1 MKIYENISLKPYNTF
16 GIDVRARRMLV
27 LEPGDDLSG
36 EWKVESGKWKV
47 ERGKLLVIG
56 AGSNMVFTKDY
67 DGTVI
72 KLACGGYT
80 HQSALCAAS
89 SPESG
94 EQLVTC
100 SSPSIGEG
108 DPSNARGEGY
118 VRAWGGMIMDD
129 LVQWTLDHGL
139 YGLENLSAIPGTV
152 GASAVQN
159 VGAYGAEAKD
169 FIERVEAYDLL
180 ERRSCTFSNADCR
193 FAYRDSYFKHHPGR
207 YLILRVTYRLS
218 REFVPNLSY
227 KALEGL
233 PHDTAQQL
241 REAIT
246 ELRWQKLPRPEEHG
260 SAGSFFKNPVVDE
273 PTYLRLK
280 SVYPDMPDAHIS
292 PACGEIQKSS
302 QSSGFMDF
310 REAGRKYKLSAGWL
324 IDRAGWKGRTSG
336 RAGVW
341 PKNALVLYNA
351 GDCTGDE
358 VRALAAAIQ
367 QDVKQKFGVALDP
380 EAIII

>member
-1 MKIYENISLKPYNTF
+1 MKVFENISLKEYNTF
-16 GIDVRARRMLV
+16 GIDVKARRLV
-27 LEPGDDLSG
+27 VIEPDDEVPPQDG
-36 EWKVESGKWKV
+36 EVQ
-47 ERGKLLVIG
+47 VIG

-72 KLACGGYT
+72 TLSNT
-80 HQSALCAAS
+80 FHL
-89 SPESG
+89 SPLTSH
-94 EQLVTC
+94 LVT
-100 SSPSIGEG
+100 
-108 DPSNARGEGY
+108 
-118 VRAWGGMIMDD
+118 AWGGMVMDD
-129 LVQWTLDHGL
+129 LIRWTLDNGL

-169 FIERVEAYDLL
+169 FIESVEVYDLQ
-180 ERRSCTFSNADCR
+180 ERRHCTFSNADCH
-193 FAYRDSYFKHHPGR
+193 FAYRDSFFKHHPNR

-227 KALEGL
+227 KALEGQ
-233 PHDTAQQL
+233 PHASAQQL

-246 ELRWQKLPRPEEHG
+246 ELRWSKLPRPEEHG
-260 SAGSFFKNPVVDE
+260 SAGSFFKNPVVDDAVVV
-273 PTYLRLK
+273 RLK
-280 SVYPDMPDAHIS
+280 VDYPDMPVY
-292 PACGEIQKSS
+292 PVN
-302 QSSGFMDF
+302 
-310 REAGRKYKLSAGWL
+310 KLSAGWL
-324 IDRAGWKGRTSG
+324 IDKAGWKGRTQG

>member
-1 MKIYENISLKPYNTF
+1 MKVFENISLKEYNTF
-16 GIDVRARRMLV
+16 GIDVKARRLV
-27 LEPGDDLSG
+27 VIEPDDKVPPQDG
-36 EWKVESGKWKV
+36 EVQ
-47 ERGKLLVIG
+47 VIG

-72 KLACGGYT
+72 TLSNT
-80 HQSALCAAS
+80 FHL
-89 SPESG
+89 SPFTSH
-94 EQLVTC
+94 LV
-100 SSPSIGEG
+100 
-108 DPSNARGEGY
+108 A
-118 VRAWGGMIMDD
+118 AWGGMVMDD
-129 LVQWTLDHGL
+129 LIQWTLDHSL
-139 YGLENLSAIPGTV
+139 YGLENPSAIPGTV

-169 FIERVEAYDLL
+169 FIESVEAYDLQ
-180 ERRSCTFSNADCR
+180 ERRHCTFSNADCH
-193 FAYRDSYFKHHPGR
+193 FAYRDSFFKHHPNR

-227 KALEGL
+227 KALEGQ
-233 PHDTAQQL
+233 PHASAQQL

-246 ELRWQKLPRPEEHG
+246 ELRWSKLPRPEEHG
-260 SAGSFFKNPVVDE
+260 SAGSFFKNPVVDDAVVV
-273 PTYLRLK
+273 RLK
-280 SVYPDMPDAHIS
+280 VDYPDMPVY
-292 PACGEIQKSS
+292 PVN
-302 QSSGFMDF
+302 
-310 REAGRKYKLSAGWL
+310 KLSAGWL
-324 IDRAGWKGRTSG
+324 IDKAGWKGRQQG

-380 EAIII
+380 EAIFI

>member
-1 MKIYENISLKPYNTF
+1 MKVYENISLKPYNTF
-16 GIDVRARRMLV
+16 GIDVKARRLV
-27 LEPGDDLSG
+27 VVEPGDDVPPLDG
-36 EWKVESGKWKV
+36 EV
-47 ERGKLLVIG
+47 LVIG

-72 KLACGGYT
+72 TLSNT
-80 HQSALCAAS
+80 FHL
-89 SPESG
+89 SPLTSH
-94 EQLVTC
+94 LVT
-100 SSPSIGEG
+100 
-108 DPSNARGEGY
+108 
-118 VRAWGGMIMDD
+118 VWGGMVMDD
-129 LVQWTLDHGL
+129 LIQWTLDHGL

-169 FIERVEAYDLL
+169 FIESVEAYDLMK
-180 ERRSCTFSNADCR
+180 RRQCTFCNADCQ
-193 FAYRDSYFKHHPGR
+193 FAYRDSLFKHHPGR
-207 YLILRVTYRLS
+207 YLILRVTYRMS
-218 REFVPNLSY
+218 KKFVPNLSY

-233 PHDTAQQL
+233 PHATAQQL

-246 ELRWQKLPRPEEHG
+246 EVRWSKLPRPEEHG

-273 PTYLRLK
+273 STYLCLK
-280 SVYPDMPDAHIS
+280 AEHPDMPDAHRS
-292 PACGEIQKSS
+292 DNG
-302 QSSGFMDF
+302 
-310 REAGRKYKLSAGWL
+310 YKLSAGWL
-324 IDRAGWKGRTSG
+324 IDKAGWKGRTQG

-351 GDCTGDE
+351 DGCSGDE

-367 QDVKQKFGVALDP
+367 QDVKQKFVVALDP

>member
-1 MKIYENISLKPYNTF
+1 MKTYENISLKPYNTF
-16 GIDVRARRMLV
+16 GIDVRARKLLV
-27 LEPGDDLSG
+27 MEPGDEVPPLEG
-36 EWKVESGKWKV
+36 EV
-47 ERGKLLVIG
+47 LVIG
-56 AGSNMVFTKDY
+56 VGSNMVFTKDY
-67 DGTVI
+67 EGTVVI
-72 KLACGGYT
+72 LAKKS
-80 HQSALCAAS
+80 QFSIS
-89 SPESG
+89 NS
-94 EQLVTC
+94 QFVT
-100 SSPSIGEG
+100 
-108 DPSNARGEGY
+108 
-118 VRAWGGMIMDD
+118 AWAGTVMDD
-129 LVQWTLDHGL
+129 LIQWTLDHNL

-169 FIERVEAYDLL
+169 LIESVEAYDLQ
-180 ERRSCTFSNADCR
+180 ERRHCTFSNADCH
-193 FAYRDSYFKHHPGR
+193 FAYRDSLFKHHPGR

-218 REFVPNLSY
+218 ETFTPNLSY

-246 ELRWQKLPRPEEHG
+246 EVRWSKLPRPEEHG

-280 SVYPDMPDAHIS
+280 AEHPDMPDAHRS
-292 PACGEIQKSS
+292 DNG
-302 QSSGFMDF
+302 
-310 REAGRKYKLSAGWL
+310 YKLSAGWL
-324 IDRAGWKGRTSG
+324 IDRAGWKGRTQG

-351 GDCTGDE
+351 DGCTGDE

-367 QDVKQKFGVALDP
+367 QDVKQKFGVTLDP
-380 EAIII
+380 EAIIV

>member
-1 MKIYENISLKPYNTF
+1 MKVFENISIKPYNTF
-16 GIDVRARRMLV
+16 GIDVKARRVVV
-27 LEPGDDLSG
+27 LEPGDEVPPLEG
-36 EWKVESGKWKV
+36 EV
-47 ERGKLLVIG
+47 LVIG

-67 DGTVI
+67 EGTVI
-72 KLACGGYT
+72 TLSKTFHL
-80 HQSALCAAS
+80 
-89 SPESG
+89 SPFTSH
-94 EQLVTC
+94 LVT
-100 SSPSIGEG
+100 
-108 DPSNARGEGY
+108 
-118 VRAWGGMIMDD
+118 AWGGMVMDD
-129 LVQWTLDHGL
+129 LIQWTLDHGL

-169 FIERVEAYDLL
+169 FIESVEAYDLQ
-180 ERRSCTFSNADCR
+180 ERRHCTFSNADCH
-193 FAYRDSYFKHHPGR
+193 FSYRDSFFKHHPGR

-246 ELRWQKLPRPEEHG
+246 EVRWGKLPRPEEHG

-273 PTYLRLK
+273 STYLRLK
-280 SVYPDMPDAHIS
+280 AEYPDMPDAHRS
-292 PACGEIQKSS
+292 DNG
-302 QSSGFMDF
+302 
-310 REAGRKYKLSAGWL
+310 YKLSAGWL
-324 IDRAGWKGRTSG
+324 IDKTGWKGRTQG

-351 GDCTGDE
+351 DGCSGDE

>member
-1 MKIYENISLKPYNTF
+1 MKVFENISLKPYNTF
-16 GIDVRARRMLV
+16 GIDVKARRVVV
-27 LEPGDDLSG
+27 LEPGDEVPPLEG
-36 EWKVESGKWKV
+36 EV
-47 ERGKLLVIG
+47 LVIG

-67 DGTVI
+67 EGTVI
-72 KLACGGYT
+72 TLSKTFHL
-80 HQSALCAAS
+80 
-89 SPESG
+89 SPFTSH
-94 EQLVTC
+94 LVT
-100 SSPSIGEG
+100 
-108 DPSNARGEGY
+108 
-118 VRAWGGMIMDD
+118 VWGGMIMDD
-129 LVQWTLDHGL
+129 LVQWTLDNGL

-169 FIERVEAYDLL
+169 FIERVEAYDLQ
-180 ERRSCTFSNADCR
+180 ERRHCTFSNADCH
-193 FAYRDSYFKHHPGR
+193 FAYRDSFFKHHPGR

-246 ELRWQKLPRPEEHG
+246 EVRWNKLPRPEEHG

-273 PTYLRLK
+273 DTYLRLK
-280 SVYPDMPDAHIS
+280 DEYPDMPDAHS
-292 PACGEIQKSS
+292 LPA
-302 QSSGFMDF
+302 SG
-310 REAGRKYKLSAGWL
+310 GYKLSAGWL
-324 IDRAGWKGRTSG
+324 IDKAGWKGSTQG

-351 GDCTGDE
+351 DGCTGDE
-358 VRALAAAIQ
+358 VRALAATIQ

>member
-1 MKIYENISLKPYNTF
+1 MKVFENISLKPYNTF
-16 GIDVRARRMLV
+16 GIDVKARQLVV
-27 LEPGDDLSG
+27 LEPGDD
-36 EWKVESGKWKV
+36 VPTMD
-47 ERGKLLVIG
+47 GKLLVIG
-56 AGSNMVFTKDY
+56 AGSNMVFTKGLE
-67 DGTVI
+67 GTVI
-72 KLACGGYT
+72 TLSKTKHLT
-80 HQSALCAAS
+80 LNTKHST
-89 SPESG
+89 
-94 EQLVTC
+94 VT
-100 SSPSIGEG
+100 
-108 DPSNARGEGY
+108 
-118 VRAWGGMIMDD
+118 AWGGMVMDD

-169 FIERVEAYDLL
+169 FIDSVEAYDLV
-180 ERRSCTFSNADCR
+180 ERCHRIFSNADCR
-193 FAYRDSYFKHHPGR
+193 FAYRDSLFKHHLGR

-218 REFVPNLSY
+218 NSFTPNLSY
-227 KALEGL
+227 KALENL

-241 REAIT
+241 REAIID
-246 ELRWQKLPRPEEHG
+246 LRWSKLPRPEEHG

-273 PTYLRLK
+273 ATYLRLK
-280 SVYPDMPDAHIS
+280 AEYPDMPDAHSLPASGGNPVNLGNGFDKIS
-292 PACGEIQKSS
+292 HDFDGPDKSWKS
-302 QSSGFMDF
+302 KDNLQDF
-310 REAGRKYKLSAGWL
+310 HDFTDRWENKFYKLSAGWL
-324 IDRAGWKGRTSG
+324 IDKAGWKGRTQG

-351 GDCTGDE
+351 GGCSGDE

>member
-1 MKIYENISLKPYNTF
+1 MKVFENISLKEYNTF
-16 GIDVRARRMLV
+16 GIDVKARRLV
-27 LEPGDDLSG
+27 VIEPDDKVPPQDG
-36 EWKVESGKWKV
+36 EVQ
-47 ERGKLLVIG
+47 VIG

-72 KLACGGYT
+72 TLSNT
-80 HQSALCAAS
+80 FHL
-89 SPESG
+89 SPLTSHF
-94 EQLVTC
+94 VT
-100 SSPSIGEG
+100 
-108 DPSNARGEGY
+108 
-118 VRAWGGMIMDD
+118 AWGGMVMDD
-129 LVQWTLDHGL
+129 LIQWTLDHSL

-169 FIERVEAYDLL
+169 FIESVEAYDLQ
-180 ERRSCTFSNADCR
+180 ERRHCTFSNADCH
-193 FAYRDSYFKHHPGR
+193 FAYRDSFFKHHPNR

-227 KALEGL
+227 KALEGQ
-233 PHDTAQQL
+233 PHASAQQL

-246 ELRWQKLPRPEEHG
+246 ELRWSKLPRPEEHG
-260 SAGSFFKNPVVDE
+260 SAGSFFKNPVVDDAVVV
-273 PTYLRLK
+273 RLK
-280 SVYPDMPDAHIS
+280 VDYPDMPVY
-292 PACGEIQKSS
+292 PVN
-302 QSSGFMDF
+302 
-310 REAGRKYKLSAGWL
+310 KLSAGWL
-324 IDRAGWKGRTSG
+324 IDKAGWKGRQQG

>member
-1 MKIYENISLKPYNTF
+1 MKVFENISLKEYNTF
-16 GIDVRARRMLV
+16 GIDVKARRLV
-27 LEPGDDLSG
+27 VIEPDDEVPPQDG
-36 EWKVESGKWKV
+36 EVQ
-47 ERGKLLVIG
+47 VIG

-72 KLACGGYT
+72 TLSNT
-80 HQSALCAAS
+80 FHL
-89 SPESG
+89 SPFTSH
-94 EQLVTC
+94 LVT
-100 SSPSIGEG
+100 
-108 DPSNARGEGY
+108 
-118 VRAWGGMIMDD
+118 AWGGMVMDD
-129 LVQWTLDHGL
+129 LIRWTLDHSL

-169 FIERVEAYDLL
+169 FIESVEAYDLQ
-180 ERRSCTFSNADCR
+180 ERRHCTFSNADCH
-193 FAYRDSYFKHHPGR
+193 FAYRDSFFKHHPNR

-227 KALEGL
+227 KALEGQ
-233 PHDTAQQL
+233 PHASAQQL

-246 ELRWQKLPRPEEHG
+246 ELRWSKLPRPEEHG
-260 SAGSFFKNPVVDE
+260 SAGSFFKNPVVDDAVVV
-273 PTYLRLK
+273 RLK
-280 SVYPDMPDAHIS
+280 VDYPDMPVY
-292 PACGEIQKSS
+292 PVN
-302 QSSGFMDF
+302 
-310 REAGRKYKLSAGWL
+310 KLSAGWL
-324 IDRAGWKGRTSG
+324 IDKAGWKGRTQG

-351 GDCTGDE
+351 GDCSGDE

>member
-1 MKIYENISLKPYNTF
+1 MKVFENISLKEYNTF
-16 GIDVRARRMLV
+16 GIDVKARRLV
-27 LEPGDDLSG
+27 VIEPDDEVPPQDG
-36 EWKVESGKWKV
+36 EVQ
-47 ERGKLLVIG
+47 VIG

-72 KLACGGYT
+72 TLSNT
-80 HQSALCAAS
+80 FHLPPLTSH
-89 SPESG
+89 
-94 EQLVTC
+94 LVT
-100 SSPSIGEG
+100 
-108 DPSNARGEGY
+108 
-118 VRAWGGMIMDD
+118 AWGGMVMDD
-129 LVQWTLDHGL
+129 LIQWTLDHSL

-169 FIERVEAYDLL
+169 FIESVEAYDLQ
-180 ERRSCTFSNADCR
+180 ERRHCTFSNADCH
-193 FAYRDSYFKHHPGR
+193 FAYRDSFFKHHPNR

-218 REFVPNLSY
+218 QTFTPNLSY
-227 KALEGL
+227 KALEGQ
-233 PHDTAQQL
+233 PHASAQQL

-246 ELRWQKLPRPEEHG
+246 ELRWSKLPRPEEHG
-260 SAGSFFKNPVVDE
+260 SAGSFFKNPVVDDAVVV
-273 PTYLRLK
+273 RLK
-280 SVYPDMPDAHIS
+280 VDYPDMPVY
-292 PACGEIQKSS
+292 PVN
-302 QSSGFMDF
+302 
-310 REAGRKYKLSAGWL
+310 KLSAGWL
-324 IDRAGWKGRTSG
+324 IDKAGWKGRTQG

>member
-1 MKIYENISLKPYNTF
+1 MKVYENISLKPYNTF
-16 GIDVRARRMLV
+16 GIDVKARRLV
-27 LEPGDDLSG
+27 VVEPGDDVPPLDG
-36 EWKVESGKWKV
+36 EV
-47 ERGKLLVIG
+47 LVIG

-72 KLACGGYT
+72 SLSHSSTQAIK
-80 HQSALCAAS
+80 QSS
-89 SPESG
+89 N
-94 EQLVTC
+94 LVT
-100 SSPSIGEG
+100 
-108 DPSNARGEGY
+108 
-118 VRAWGGMIMDD
+118 AWGGMVMDD
-129 LVQWTLDHGL
+129 LIQWTLDHGL

-169 FIERVEAYDLL
+169 FIESVEAYDLM
-180 ERRSCTFSNADCR
+180 ERRQCTFSNADCQ
-193 FAYRDSYFKHHPGR
+193 FAYRDSLFKHHPGR

-218 REFVPNLSY
+218 KEFAPNLSY

-233 PHDTAQQL
+233 PHATAQQL

-246 ELRWQKLPRPEEHG
+246 EVRWNKLPRPEEHG

-273 PTYLRLK
+273 STYLRLK
-280 SVYPDMPDAHIS
+280 AEYPDMPDAHRS
-292 PACGEIQKSS
+292 DNG
-302 QSSGFMDF
+302 
-310 REAGRKYKLSAGWL
+310 YKLSAGWL
-324 IDRAGWKGRTSG
+324 IDKAGWKGRTQG

-351 GDCTGDE
+351 DGCSGDE